1 MREARGIGQG
11 MRRQHAAVGGGD
23 RGSART
29 DLDALAA
36 TFGLRAMTMLNLLL
50 RFTRTLPAAFF
61 FLAGAAFILRGALL
75 RPNKLAKG
83 PADLP
88 ADDFAASV
96 AAAGAAGL
104 AAAAGAAGVGGVP
117 ALGPRAAKV
126 RVAIARTNGSART
139 AGAAATKARKA
150 CMLTVPLCSK
160 CLLSLFNVPAQGV
173 FCGCCIIYMHR
184 RHRRNHSTA
193 SRGASTARRRQQ
205 HCAAA
210 TRSSSSTDCP
220 REHLA
225 EQQQRPSPPSSLSS
239 AYHQR
244 PQASP
249 THMNKRDGHRPTAA
263 YGLEGIITGIRF
275 GICEFWHVTSGGC
288 EPSLGRSENR
298 KRRLKS

>member
-1 MREARGIGQG
+1 MREAHGIGQG
-11 MRRQHAAVGGGD
+11 KRWQHAAVGGGD
-23 RGSART
+23 SGGARA

-139 AGAAATKARKA
+139 AGAATKARKA

-173 FCGCCIIYMHR
+173 CCGCCCTINTQQ
-184 RHRRNHSTA
+184 RHRRKQ
-193 SRGASTARRRQQ
+193 RRHPPRRQQQ

-210 TRSSSSTDCP
+210 TRSSSSMDCG
-220 REHLA
+220 EHLA
-225 EQQQRPSPPSSLSS
+225 EQQQRPSPSSSS

-249 THMNKRDGHRPTAA
+249 HMNKTRRSQANG
-263 YGLEGIITGIRF
+263 
-275 GICEFWHVTSGGC
+275 
-288 EPSLGRSENR
+288 SLMASPGYYWNSVWY
-298 KRRLKS
+298 L